1 MSDAR
6 EADRYARQTVLPEL
20 GRHGQR
26 RLGESTVAVVG
37 VGALGSVAAELL
49 ARAGIAALRLI
60 DRDCVE
66 TTNLHRQSLFTEED
80 AAAASSKA
88 EAAAGRLRAI
98 NRDVAVEPLVRELG
112 PRNATQLL
120 EGADLALDGSDNFAT
135 RYALNEAALRL
146 GIPWVHGAAT
156 ATHGIVLPIGAEG
169 SPCFRCYQPGGT
181 RAPERG
187 CAVAGVLAATTH
199 MVAAQQ
205 VALGM
210 QLLLGEPV
218 SAVARYIDPWYGLH
232 ERLELTADPDCPSC
246 GRGAA
251 AAAGGARTAAGLAM
265 PQVEELCG
273 EDAVRIRPEIPRAL
287 DLAKLSAGLP
297 REHVRAQ
304 SDSLLRFHADGAE
317 VTLFADGR
325 ALVRGAKRTEHATRI
340 YREYLGG

>member
-6 EADRYARQTVLPEL
+6 EADRYARQRVLPEL

-26 RLGESTVAVVG
+26 RLGASTVAVVG
-37 VGALGSVAAELL
+37 VGALGSVTAELL
-49 ARAGIAALRLI
+49 ARAGIGALRLI

-80 AAAASSKA
+80 AAAGSSKA

-98 NRDVAVEPLVRELG
+98 NRDVTVEPLVRELTPG
-112 PRNATQLL
+112 NASQLL
-120 EGADLALDGSDNFAT
+120 EGADLVLDGSDNFAT
-135 RYALNEAALRL
+135 RYALNEAVLRL
-146 GIPWVHGAAT
+146 GVPWVHGAAT

-169 SPCFRCYQPGGT
+169 RPCFRCYQPGGSP
-181 RAPERG
+181 APERG

-205 VALGM
+205 VVLAM
-210 QLLLGEPV
+210 QFLLGEPV

-232 ERLELTADPDCPSC
+232 ERLELTADPNCPSC
-246 GRGAA
+246 GRGV
-251 AAAGGARTAAGLAM
+251 AAAGSAGNAASPAM

-273 EDAVRIRPEIPRAL
+273 EDAVRIRPEAPRAL
-287 DLAKLSAGLP
+287 DLGKLSAGLP
-297 REHVRAQ
+297 REHVSAQ

-325 ALVRGAKRTEHATRI
+325 ALVRGANRTEHATRI
-340 YREYLGG
+340 YREYIGG